1 VRRFYSRLGKFDV
14 RFRYLIVVAWVVV
27 TAVCVSIL
35 PGLGSVAKNTES
47 GFLPA
52 NSPSMHAAQLL
63 NPFQNSNLATA
74 TLVASRSG
82 SPLTATDKLAVT
94 SLLARSRSCP
104 TSSPRAP
111 SGRRATVTPPRP

>member
-52 NSPSMHAAQLL
+52 NSPSMHALSSST
-63 NPFQNSNLATA
+63 PFRTPI
-74 TLVASRSG
+74 
-82 SPLTATDKLAVT
+82 SP
-94 SLLARSRSCP
+94 P
-104 TSSPRAP
+104 PPWWPRAVAA
-111 SGRRATVTPPRP
+111 R